1 MTASHTLP
9 PTPFSGI
16 PGLVNPFLRHWPWVA
31 LLSCLA
37 VLGAAHAFETFGR
50 LAPCELCLK
59 ARGLY
64 WAAAAVAGVLG
75 VLRLTPLKPPPWTNL
90 LLAAIFLGGV
100 ALAVY
105 HSGVEWHFWPGP
117 KSCTGGNVQ
126 VSLAD
131 MSRLL
136 NGGPV
141 AAPAC
146 DKAAWRFLG
155 LSMAGWNVL
164 ISLKLAVLSVLAARA
179 PTPEARP

>member
-1 MTASHTLP
+1 M
-9 PTPFSGI
+9 
-16 PGLVNPFLRHWPWVA
+16 
-31 LLSCLA
+31 
-37 VLGAAHAFETFGR
+37 
-50 LAPCELCLK
+50 
-59 ARGLY
+59 
-64 WAAAAVAGVLG
+64 
-75 VLRLTPLKPPPWTNL
+75 
-90 LLAAIFLGGV
+90 
-100 ALAVY
+100 
-105 HSGVEWHFWPGP
+105 
-117 KSCTGGNVQ
+117 Q